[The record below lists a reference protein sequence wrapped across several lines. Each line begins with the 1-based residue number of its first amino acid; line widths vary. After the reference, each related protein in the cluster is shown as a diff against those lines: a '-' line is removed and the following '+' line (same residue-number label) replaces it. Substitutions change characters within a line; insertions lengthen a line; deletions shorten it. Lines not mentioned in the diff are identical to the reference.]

1 VCVCVG
7 VWVCVCERERYDPTN
22 RNFIKGTADRN
33 MINVYNSSQA
43 GAKFRE

>member
-1 VCVCVG
+1 MEKVSRIMCVG
-7 VWVCVCERERYDPTN
+7 YDLTN
-22 RNFIKGTADRN
+22 RNFINGTADRN